1 MNDMTGELGAAGA
14 GHVAADRRAPR
25 RVDGHRL
32 AGPAGEPA
40 GGRGDAGEVQDLA
53 RTLGYVY
60 NRSAASLRTAR
71 TNMIAVGVNDVV
83 NPYFGEILAAIEE
96 TLAGSGHTVLLG
108 TYSDDPAKQDRVLA
122 TLKEYRPD
130 GMILCPA
137 NGSTGEALTMIA
149 AAGIPVVQ
157 ITREIEGIGLD
168 VVASDDGVA
177 ARLALDHLHDLGHR
191 RIAVVGG
198 NDTMSTG
205 RNWRSTYRAWLAEK
219 GLPFDPALMVT
230 GLGTRDTGFAGI
242 QALLDLAEPPTA
254 AVCMNDLIAFGV
266 MMGLRHRGREAGRD
280 FSVVGA
286 DDVREAADAGA
297 GPDQRLHPPE
307 RAGAAGLRAR
317 AGAHREPGAAGRAHY
332 LLLDPGGARQHRAR
346 RHLKR
351 IMPGA
356 GPGMTDRAGTTSD
369 RRGSEGR
376 GERLGLRLRLRQRG
390 LGRMA
395 CRC

>member
-1 MNDMTGELGAAGA
+1 MNDMTGELARPGRVTLQQIAERLGVSTATVSLA
-14 GHVAADRRAPR
+14 LRSSPLVAEATR
-25 RVDGHRL
+25 
-32 AGPAGEPA
+32 EK
-40 GGRGDAGEVQDLA
+40 VQDLA

-108 TYSDDPAKQDRVLA
+108 TYSDDPGKQDRVLA

-177 ARLALDHLHDLGHR
+177 ARLALDHVYDLGHR

-205 RNWRSTYRAWLAEK
+205 RNRRITYRAWLSER

-266 MMGLRHRGREAGRD
+266 MMGLRHLGREAGRD

-286 DDVREAADAGA
+286 DDVREAAMWAPG
-297 GPDQRLHPPE
+297 LTSVSTHPSEQGRRACE
-307 RAGAAGLRAR
+307 RVLVRTVNPALPAA
-317 AGAHREPGAAGRAHY
+317 
-332 LLLDPGGARQHRAR
+332 
-346 RHLKR
+346 R
-351 IMPGA
+351 IILP
-356 GPGMTDRAGTTSD
+356 PTLVV
-369 RRGSEGR
+369 RGSTGPVSR
-376 GERLGLRLRLRQRG
+376 
-390 LGRMA
+390 
-395 CRC
+395 

>member
-1 MNDMTGELGAAGA
+1 MNDMTGDAARPG
-14 GHVAADRRAPR
+14 
-25 RVDGHRL
+25 RVTL
-32 AGPAGEPA
+32 LQIA
-40 GGRGDAGEVQDLA
+40 QDLGVSTATVSLALRASPLVAEATREKVQERA
-53 RTLGYVY
+53 RSLGYVY

-108 TYSDDPAKQDRVLA
+108 TYSDDPVKQDRVLA

-137 NGSTGEALTMIA
+137 NGSTGEALTTIA

-157 ITREIEGIGLD
+157 ITREIDGVGLD

-205 RNWRSTYRAWLAEK
+205 RNRRITYRAWLAEK
-219 GLPFDPALMVT
+219 RLPFDPALMVT

-242 QALLDLAEPPTA
+242 QALLDLAVPPTA
-254 AVCMNDLIAFGV
+254 AICMNDLIAFGV
-266 MMGLRHRGREAGRD
+266 MMGLRQRGREAGRD

-286 DDVREAADAGA
+286 DDVREAAMWAPG
-297 GPDQRLHPPE
+297 LTTVSTHPSEQGRRACE
-307 RAGAAGLRAR
+307 RVLVRTVNPTLPAA
-317 AGAHREPGAAGRAHY
+317 
-332 LLLDPGGARQHRAR
+332 
-346 RHLKR
+346 R
-351 IMPGA
+351 IILP
-356 GPGMTDRAGTTSD
+356 PTLVV
-369 RRGSEGR
+369 RGSTGPV
-376 GERLGLRLRLRQRG
+376 GS
-390 LGRMA
+390 
-395 CRC
+395 

>member
-1 MNDMTGELGAAGA
+1 MNDMTGDAARPG
-14 GHVAADRRAPR
+14 
-25 RVDGHRL
+25 RVTL
-32 AGPAGEPA
+32 LQIA
-40 GGRGDAGEVQDLA
+40 QDLGVSTATVSLALRASPLVAEATREKVQERA
-53 RTLGYVY
+53 RSLGYVY

-108 TYSDDPAKQDRVLA
+108 TYSDDPVKQDRVLA

-137 NGSTGEALTMIA
+137 NGSTGEALTTIA

-157 ITREIEGIGLD
+157 ITREIDGVGLD

-205 RNWRSTYRAWLAEK
+205 RNRRITYRAWLAEK
-219 GLPFDPALMVT
+219 RLPFDPALMVT

-242 QALLDLAEPPTA
+242 QALLDLAVPPTA
-254 AVCMNDLIAFGV
+254 AICMNDLIAFGV
-266 MMGLRHRGREAGRD
+266 MMGLRQRGREAGRD

-286 DDVREAADAGA
+286 DDVREAAMWAPG
-297 GPDQRLHPPE
+297 LTTVSTHPSEQGRRACE
-307 RAGAAGLRAR
+307 RVLVRTVNPTLPAA
-317 AGAHREPGAAGRAHY
+317 
-332 LLLDPGGARQHRAR
+332 
-346 RHLKR
+346 R
-351 IMPGA
+351 IILP
-356 GPGMTDRAGTTSD
+356 PTLVL
-369 RRGSEGR
+369 RGSTGPV
-376 GERLGLRLRLRQRG
+376 GS
-390 LGRMA
+390 
-395 CRC
+395 

>member
-1 MNDMTGELGAAGA
+1 MNDITEDAARPG
-14 GHVAADRRAPR
+14 
-25 RVDGHRL
+25 RVTL
-32 AGPAGEPA
+32 LQIA
-40 GGRGDAGEVQDLA
+40 QDLGVSTATVSLALRASPLVAEATRGKVQERA
-53 RTLGYVY
+53 RSLGYVY

-108 TYSDDPAKQDRVLA
+108 TYSDDPVKQDRVLA

-137 NGSTGEALTMIA
+137 NGSTGETLTTIA

-157 ITREIEGIGLD
+157 ITREIDGVGLD

-177 ARLALDHLHDLGHR
+177 TRLALDHLHDLGHR

-205 RNWRSTYRAWLAEK
+205 RNRRITYRAWLAERR
-219 GLPFDPALMVT
+219 LPFDPALMVT

-242 QALLDLAEPPTA
+242 QALLDLTVPPTA

-266 MMGLRHRGREAGRD
+266 MMGLRQRGREAGRD

-286 DDVREAADAGA
+286 DDVREAAMWAPG
-297 GPDQRLHPPE
+297 LTTVSTHPSEQGRRACE
-307 RAGAAGLRAR
+307 RVLVRTVNPTLPAA
-317 AGAHREPGAAGRAHY
+317 
-332 LLLDPGGARQHRAR
+332 
-346 RHLKR
+346 R
-351 IMPGA
+351 IILP
-356 GPGMTDRAGTTSD
+356 PTLVV
-369 RRGSEGR
+369 RGSTGPV
-376 GERLGLRLRLRQRG
+376 GS
-390 LGRMA
+390 
-395 CRC
+395 

>member
-1 MNDMTGELGAAGA
+1 MNVMIEDASRPG
-14 GHVAADRRAPR
+14 
-25 RVDGHRL
+25 RVTL
-32 AGPAGEPA
+32 LQIA
-40 GGRGDAGEVQDLA
+40 QDLGVSTATVSLALRASPLVAEATREKVQQRA
-53 RTLGYVY
+53 RSLGYVY

-108 TYSDDPAKQDRVLA
+108 TYSDDPGKQDRVLA

-137 NGSTGEALTMIA
+137 NGSTADALTTIA

-157 ITREIEGIGLD
+157 ITREIDGVGLD

-177 ARLALDHLHDLGHR
+177 TRLALDHLHDLGHR

-205 RNWRSTYRAWLAEK
+205 RNRRITYRAWLAERR
-219 GLPFDPALMVT
+219 LPFDPALMVT

-242 QALLDLAEPPTA
+242 QALLDLAVPPTA
-254 AVCMNDLIAFGV
+254 AICMNDLIAFGV
-266 MMGLRHRGREAGRD
+266 MMGLRQRGREAGRD

-286 DDVREAADAGA
+286 DDVREAAMWAPG
-297 GPDQRLHPPE
+297 LTTVSTHPSEQGRRACE
-307 RAGAAGLRAR
+307 RVLVRTVNPTLPAA
-317 AGAHREPGAAGRAHY
+317 
-332 LLLDPGGARQHRAR
+332 
-346 RHLKR
+346 R
-351 IMPGA
+351 IILP
-356 GPGMTDRAGTTSD
+356 PTLVV
-369 RRGSEGR
+369 RGSTGPV
-376 GERLGLRLRLRQRG
+376 GS
-390 LGRMA
+390 
-395 CRC
+395 

>member
-1 MNDMTGELGAAGA
+1 MNDMIEDASRPG
-14 GHVAADRRAPR
+14 
-25 RVDGHRL
+25 RVTL
-32 AGPAGEPA
+32 LQIA
-40 GGRGDAGEVQDLA
+40 QDLGVSTATVSLALRASPLVAEATREKVQQRA
-53 RTLGYVY
+53 RSLGYVY

-108 TYSDDPAKQDRVLA
+108 TYSDDPGKQDRVLA

-137 NGSTGEALTMIA
+137 NGSTADALTTIA

-157 ITREIEGIGLD
+157 ITREIDGVGLD

-177 ARLALDHLHDLGHR
+177 TRLALDHLHDLGHR

-205 RNWRSTYRAWLAEK
+205 RNRRITYRAWLAERR
-219 GLPFDPALMVT
+219 LPFDPALMVT

-242 QALLDLAEPPTA
+242 QALLDLAVPPTA
-254 AVCMNDLIAFGV
+254 AICMNDLIAFGV
-266 MMGLRHRGREAGRD
+266 MMGLRQRGREAGRD

-286 DDVREAADAGA
+286 DDVREAAMWAPG
-297 GPDQRLHPPE
+297 LTTVSTHPSEQGRRACE
-307 RAGAAGLRAR
+307 RVLVRTVNPTLPAA
-317 AGAHREPGAAGRAHY
+317 
-332 LLLDPGGARQHRAR
+332 
-346 RHLKR
+346 R
-351 IMPGA
+351 IILP
-356 GPGMTDRAGTTSD
+356 PTLVV
-369 RRGSEGR
+369 RGSTGPV
-376 GERLGLRLRLRQRG
+376 GS
-390 LGRMA
+390 
-395 CRC
+395 

>member
-1 MNDMTGELGAAGA
+1 MDDASHQHPAHPLPPGRVTLQQIAETLGVSTATVSLALRA
-14 GHVAADRRAPR
+14 SPLVAEATREKVHA
-25 RVDGHRL
+25 V
-32 AGPAGEPA
+32 
-40 GGRGDAGEVQDLA
+40 A
-53 RTLGYVY
+53 RELGYVY

-108 TYSDDPAKQDRVLA
+108 TYSDDPAKQDRVLE

-137 NGSTGEALTMIA
+137 NGAGGDALLRIA
-149 AAGIPVVQ
+149 RAGIPVIQ

-168 VVASDDGVA
+168 VVASDDVA
-177 ARLALDHLHDLGHR
+177 ATRLALDHLYGLGHR

-205 RNWRSTYRAWLAEK
+205 RNRRLAYRAFLAEK
-219 GLPFDPALMVT
+219 GLAFDPALMVT

-242 QALLDLAEPPTA
+242 QALLDLAAPPTA

-266 MMGLRHRGREAGRD
+266 MMGLRQRGREAGRD

-286 DDVREAADAGA
+286 DDVREAAMWAPG
-297 GPDQRLHPPE
+297 LTTVSTHPSE
-307 RAGAAGLRAR
+307 QGRRAGERVLVRTVNPALPPAR
-317 AGAHREPGAAGRAHY
+317 IILPPT
-332 LLLDPGGARQHRAR
+332 LVV
-346 RHLKR
+346 
-351 IMPGA
+351 
-356 GPGMTDRAGTTSD
+356 
-369 RRGSEGR
+369 RGSTGPVVP
-376 GERLGLRLRLRQRG
+376 
-390 LGRMA
+390 
-395 CRC
+395 